1 MKNKGGVWGVS
12 KRELKRM
19 SSRPLYVFVTLI
31 FPLSAF
37 VIVWAI
43 FCKGVPLDLP
53 VAVNDGDHSALSRQ
67 LIRMIDAS
75 STIEVAHRVT
85 DPVSGHRLIRE
96 GKAYALIVLQN
107 DFEKNV
113 LSGKAPAVI
122 NYYNNGFL
130 LPGSLIAR
138 DVRRAVGTLS
148 AGLDQRLR
156 QRRNHM
162 THVASGAIEPIRV
175 ENHELFNP
183 YLNYTYFLVSTLLP
197 NMLQIFVLVMTV
209 YALGVEL
216 KDGTAREWLACS
228 GERPWKA
235 ILGKLA
241 PYTLLFGIV
250 GLFMNTFLFS
260 YLGVPLRGSPGI
272 IIVAT
277 FLMILAYQA
286 VGLFLVSITANLRL
300 ALSFSA
306 FYASTA
312 FAFVGVTFPTIGMPL
327 AARIWAG
334 ILPLYYFIRIF
345 VDQAMRGVPAV
356 LDLHYMMILLVFVL
370 FVPVFPLFRM
380 GRLMRDE
387 KYWGRL

>member
-1 MKNKGGVWGVS
+1 MG
-12 KRELKRM
+12 
-19 SSRPLYVFVTLI
+19 SRPLYALMTLI
-31 FPLSAF
+31 FPLTAF

-43 FCKGVPLDLP
+43 FWKGVPIDLP

-67 LIRMIDAS
+67 VIRMIDAS
-75 STIEVAHRVT
+75 STIEVSHRVT
-85 DPVSGHRLIRE
+85 DPESGHRLIRE
-96 GKAYALIVLQN
+96 GKAYALIVLQS
-107 DFEKNV
+107 DFEQDV
-113 LSGKAPAVI
+113 LSGKAPAI
-122 NYYNNGFL
+122 IHYYNNGFL

-138 DVRRAVGTLS
+138 DVRKAVGTLS
-148 AGLDQRLR
+148 AIVDQRLR
-156 QRRNHM
+156 QRRNHT
-162 THVASGAIEPIRV
+162 THVVAGAVEPIRV

-228 GERPWKA
+228 GAQAWKA
-235 ILGKLA
+235 VLGKLA
-241 PYTLLFGIV
+241 PYTVLFAIV
-250 GLFMNTFLFS
+250 GLFMNTFLFR
-260 YLGVPLRGSPGI
+260 YLGVPLRGSAGI

-286 VGLFLVSITANLRL
+286 VGLFLVSVTANLRL

-345 VDQAMRGVPAV
+345 VDQAIRGVPPDLALSSLLALLAFVVFLPV
-356 LDLHYMMILLVFVL
+356 LAF
-370 FVPVFPLFRM
+370 FRI
-380 GRLMRDE
+380 GKLMRDE

>member
-1 MKNKGGVWGVS
+1 
-12 KRELKRM
+12 M
-19 SSRPLYVFVTLI
+19 SSRPLYALVTLI
-31 FPLSAF
+31 FPLTAF

-43 FCKGVPLDLP
+43 FCKGVPRDLP

-75 STIEVAHRVT
+75 STIAVAYRVT
-85 DPVSGHRLIRE
+85 DPESGHRLIRK

-107 DFEKNV
+107 DFEEHV

-148 AGLDQRLR
+148 AGLDQRFR

-162 THVASGAIEPIRV
+162 THVVSGAIEPIRV

-216 KDGTAREWLACS
+216 KDGTAKEWLACS
-228 GERPWKA
+228 GERTWKA

-250 GLFMNTFLFS
+250 GLFMNTFLFR

-272 IIVAT
+272 IVVAT

-345 VDQAMRGVPAV
+345 VDQAMRGVPPDLDLSYLAV
-356 LDLHYMMILLVFVL
+356 LLAFVL

-380 GRLMRDE
+380 GQLMRDE

>member
-1 MKNKGGVWGVS
+1 MG
-12 KRELKRM
+12 
-19 SSRPLYVFVTLI
+19 SRPLYALMTLI
-31 FPLSAF
+31 FPLTAF
-37 VIVWAI
+37 VIIWAI
-43 FCKGVPLDLP
+43 FWKGVPHDLP

-67 LIRMIDAS
+67 VIRMIDAL
-75 STIEVAHRVT
+75 STIEVSHRVT
-85 DPVSGHRLIRE
+85 DPELGHRLIRE
-96 GKAYALIVLQN
+96 GKAYALIVLQSN
-107 DFEKNV
+107 LEQDV
-113 LSGKAPAVI
+113 LSGKAPAI
-122 NYYNNGFL
+122 IQYYNNEFL
-130 LPGSLIAR
+130 LPGSVIAR
-138 DVRRAVGTLS
+138 DVRKAVGTLS
-148 AGLDQRLR
+148 AGLDQRFR
-156 QRRNHM
+156 QRRNYM
-162 THVASGAIEPIRV
+162 THVVSGAIEPIRV

-228 GERPWKA
+228 GEQPWKA
-235 ILGKLA
+235 VLGKLA
-241 PYTLLFGIV
+241 PYTVLFGIV

-260 YLGVPLRGSPGI
+260 YLGVPLRGSLEI

-277 FLMILAYQA
+277 FLMILAYQV
-286 VGLFLVSITANLRL
+286 VGLFLVSVTANLRL

-345 VDQAMRGVPAV
+345 VDQAIRGVPPDLALSSLLALLAFVIFLPV
-356 LDLHYMMILLVFVL
+356 LAF
-370 FVPVFPLFRM
+370 FRI
-380 GRLMRDE
+380 GKLMRDE
-387 KYWGRL
+387 KYWGRS